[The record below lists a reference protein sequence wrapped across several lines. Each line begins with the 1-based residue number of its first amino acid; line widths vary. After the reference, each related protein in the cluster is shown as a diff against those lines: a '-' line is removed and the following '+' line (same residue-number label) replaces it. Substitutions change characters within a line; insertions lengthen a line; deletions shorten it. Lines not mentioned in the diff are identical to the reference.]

1 LSGGNRAMPDLD
13 SEQKPSRRLWILA
26 AVAALALH
34 LGGAALALAHLRI
47 ADSDESLGAAGT
59 EIAIEM
65 TSPRVEDSDLPAGP
79 DADAS
84 VATPA
89 LAEQKAVV
97 KDTELP
103 KEKPTETE
111 DPDRVVTTN
120 EPKQPK
126 QDDPE
131 QAKVQTSA
139 SMESVAQEATAR
151 QNLENS
157 RESQTA
163 AAPQQGIGK
172 DTGKRTE
179 KWSHQLSAYLNLHK
193 RYPEVKNPR
202 AAKVKVN
209 FVLDRLGHVVSVNV
223 VQGSGDTAYDEAA
236 LSMVRRSD
244 PLPRPPPVVA
254 DEGLSFTVDVVF
266 QKGKS

>member
-1 LSGGNRAMPDLD
+1 
-13 SEQKPSRRLWILA
+13 
-26 AVAALALH
+26 
-34 LGGAALALAHLRI
+34 
-47 ADSDESLGAAGT
+47 
-59 EIAIEM
+59 M

-79 DADAS
+79 DAE
-84 VATPA
+84 PRWLPRR
-89 LAEQKAVV
+89 LAEQKAEV

-103 KEKPTETE
+103 KDKPTETE

-120 EPKQPK
+120 EPKQPEGRRSRAGQGADQRVDGVGGAGGDGAAERWK
-126 QDDPE
+126 
-131 QAKVQTSA
+131 T
-139 SMESVAQEATAR
+139 R
-151 QNLENS
+151 

-172 DTGKRTE
+172 DTGKLTE

>member
-1 LSGGNRAMPDLD
+1 MPDLD
-13 SEQKPSRRLWILA
+13 SEQKPSLRLWILA

-34 LGGAALALAHLRI
+34 AGGGALALAHLQPG
-47 ADSDESLGAAGT
+47 DSDETLGAAGT
-59 EIAIEM
+59 EFAIEM
-65 TSPRVEDSDLPAGP
+65 ASPRVEDTDLPAGP

-97 KDTELP
+97 KETELP
-103 KEKPTETE
+103 KDKPTETD
-111 DPDRVVTTN
+111 DPDRAVTTN
-120 EPKQPK
+120 DSKPPKE
-126 QDDPE
+126 DDPE
-131 QAKVQTSA
+131 PAKVQTSA

-151 QNLENS
+151 QTLENA
-157 RESQTA
+157 RESETA
-163 AAPQQGIGK
+163 AAPHQGIGK
-172 DTGKRTE
+172 DIGKLTE

-193 RYPEVKNPR
+193 RYPQVTNPK
-202 AAKVKVN
+202 AVKVKVN

-223 VQGSGDTAYDEAA
+223 VQGSGEAAYDEAA

-244 PLPRPPPVVA
+244 PLPAPPPMVA